1 MAVITLESMQFPQ
14 CTDFSSGT
22 VGTEILIM
30 RRMMASIFALVLL
43 STLAVPALASE
54 PGSLCVAPAEK
65 PNGRPKN
72 LSNPAG
78 GNQIN
83 SYAVCIDDRAPIHVG
98 DKQGNSRGL
107 GSDLPQQHLVRISEG
122 TVKEVNRLPLP
133 VRGLRQSRSL
143 PMVRAALRNL
153 VAYTRQGPPQDML
166 LRMKWARVVPS
177 CITVGPRRS
186 SAQSAGSP
194 GNAQN

>member
-1 MAVITLESMQFPQ
+1 
-14 CTDFSSGT
+14 
-22 VGTEILIM
+22 
-30 RRMMASIFALVLL
+30 MMASIFALVLL

-98 DKQGNSRGL
+98 DKQGSLVTGL
-107 GSDLPQQHLVRISEG
+107 DLRQQHLVRIRG
-122 TVKEVNRLPLP
+122 DGKEVTAFRFRFADYGSRDLCLWFGPLYETW
-133 VRGLRQSRSL
+133 SL
-143 PMVRAALRNL
+143 TPAKDRPK
-153 VAYTRQGPPQDML
+153 TC
-166 LRMKWARVVPS
+166 S
-177 CITVGPRRS
+177 CE
-186 SAQSAGSP
+186 
-194 GNAQN
+194 